1 MDRLGATLAPSFY
14 FAYKGVE
21 KVMKVLVIE
30 PHKPP
35 YPLEI
40 DGTLAA
46 MKKLVGRTIQAVYP
60 FEEPIALVCNDE
72 GKLLGLPLNRALYHP
87 ETDKMYDIIAGT
99 FFLCGAPP
107 DADSFTSLTNEQL
120 EKYTQYFHT
129 PETFIRINGKIVA
142 IPEQLEH
149 KTENYEKMNGTQ

>member
-1 MDRLGATLAPSFY
+1 
-14 FAYKGVE
+14 
-21 KVMKVLVIE
+21 MKVLVIE

-40 DGTLAA
+40 DGTLDA
-46 MKKLVGRTIQAVYP
+46 MKQIVGGTIQAVYP

-87 ETDKMYDIIAGT
+87 ETGELYDIIAGT

-107 DADSFTSLTNEQL
+107 DADSFTSLTDSQL

-129 PETFIRINGKIVA
+129 PESFMRINGRIVA
-142 IPEQLEH
+142 IPEATIHE
-149 KTENYEKMNGTQ
+149 TEKYEKMNGTR

>member
-1 MDRLGATLAPSFY
+1 
-14 FAYKGVE
+14 
-21 KVMKVLVIE
+21 MKILLIE

-40 DGTLAA
+40 DETLAE
-46 MKKLVGRTIQAVYP
+46 MKKFVGGTIQAVYP
-60 FEEPIALVCNDE
+60 FSDPVALICNDE
-72 GKLLGLPLNRALYHP
+72 GKLLGLPLTWALYHP
-87 ETDKMYDIIAGT
+87 ETGELYDIIAGI

-107 DADSFTSLTNEQL
+107 DADRFASLTNEQL

-129 PETFIRINGKIVA
+129 PESFMRINGQIVA

-149 KTENYEKMNGTQ
+149 KTENYEKVNGTR